1 MPGRP
6 RDAAK
11 TERGTM
17 PNEQINHGKPF
28 LFREIDATEG
38 SPSGYVTD
46 VYPGGPPPEGWSVL
60 IEPSLKVHWTRQH
73 DEVLGAGNVQISL
86 DVDRLDLLRS
96 AREVEQD
103 DAITKRGIY
112 TGSLDRA
119 ELNHLIRTLKR
130 ARDAAYGKDE

>member
-1 MPGRP
+1 MP
-6 RDAAK
+6 K
-11 TERGTM
+11 
-17 PNEQINHGKPF
+17 EQINHGQPF
-28 LFREIDATEG
+28 LYREVGETDG

-60 IEPSLKVHWTRQH
+60 TEPSLQVHWTRQH
-73 DEVLGAGNVQISL
+73 DEVRGTGHVQVSL

-96 AREVEQD
+96 AREVESD
-103 DAITKRGIY
+103 EAITKRGIF
-112 TGSLDRA
+112 TGSLNRA